1 MKKRTADFRDF
12 QALYVDAWKAYAELG
27 FDLWRKGLEGFW
39 KIYHPSPH
47 RRCEDAHEPAPCVNE
62 GARLAHH
69 YGRRCHDVN
78 VEHI

>member
-1 MKKRTADFRDF
+1 MKKHATTVGDF
-12 QALYVDAWKAYAELG
+12 QALYFDAWRTY
-27 FDLWRKGLEGFW
+27 FDLWRKGMEGFW

-47 RRCEDAHEPAPCVNE
+47 RRGEDKHAQQPCADE
-62 GARLAHH
+62 GAQLARH